1 MQTIFNSYKN
11 IYAICVGSVVLF
23 ILLKMDMLIHFTANE
38 SKAFDA
44 GLVAAFA
51 TALGTL
57 PVLFSK
63 KISQRAYDISLGF
76 GSGVMLSACI
86 FSLILP
92 SLEAAKI
99 LVSMP
104 MLATTLVGFCIIF
117 GAAFLLSIDIACP
130 HHVFIQHFDEPDAQA
145 QRRIWLFVFAIFLH
159 NLPEGLA
166 IGAAFSGVDL
176 NKAQSLSWGIAI
188 QDVPEGLVIAIALRG
203 MGKSALFSACF
214 GAISGLVEPFAA
226 LAAVLLIGQSSFLL
240 PMGMAFTAGAM
251 LYVISHEIIPE
262 SHRAGHALLASASL
276 MFGFV
281 LMMILDAGF

>member
-1 MQTIFNSYKN
+1 MFNSYKN
-11 IYAICVGSVVLF
+11 IYAICLSSIVLF
-23 ILLKMDMLIHFTANE
+23 ILLKMDMLFHFTENE
-38 SKAFDA
+38 IKAFDA

-92 SLEAAKI
+92 SLEAAKS

-130 HHVFIQHFDEPDAQA
+130 HHVFIQHFDIFRGNFIVSKGLTPRHSEEFGY
-145 QRRIWLFVFAIFLH
+145 LF
-159 NLPEGLA
+159 
-166 IGAAFSGVDL
+166 
-176 NKAQSLSWGIAI
+176 
-188 QDVPEGLVIAIALRG
+188 LR
-203 MGKSALFSACF
+203 FF
-214 GAISGLVEPFAA
+214 
-226 LAAVLLIGQSSFLL
+226 
-240 PMGMAFTAGAM
+240 
-251 LYVISHEIIPE
+251 YIIY
-262 SHRAGHALLASASL
+262 LK
-276 MFGFV
+276 V
-281 LMMILDAGF
+281 